1 MDKKKIAQDIYCKVK
16 KEQLKDFQQRMPE
29 DKQGV
34 EFEVGGIK
42 YVAAIR
48 RLTPK
53 ECAELQTMPQDYEF
67 VTNKEDTPYM
77 MHPLCLVH
85 KYLYALAA
93 LRMARFYAA

>member
-48 RLTPK
+48 RLTPI
-53 ECAELQTMPQDYEF
+53 
-67 VTNKEDTPYM
+67 
-77 MHPLCLVH
+77 
-85 KYLYALAA
+85 
-93 LRMARFYAA
+93 